1 MTLRA
6 LLSAA
11 FVIGTMTLASATI
24 GSGAVRGDNCTPF
37 NSYKI
42 GYALPKGTIISQSVV
57 IANGWL
63 AGWILE
69 TSAAKRYYIPNPQ
82 FFDHDL
88 RESEVVLGVP
98 PSVAL
103 GTLNSALLDRAYRQ
117 MRQAEKRS
125 SQHVD
130 RDSPPQ
136 LPATTV
142 VAPCF
147 ARPLRV

>member
-1 MTLRA
+1 MTPRV

-11 FVIGTMTLASATI
+11 FLLGTTGLAPATD
-24 GSGAVRGDNCTPF
+24 GSGAARGDNCTPF

-42 GYALPKGTIISQSVV
+42 GYALPEGTIVAQNVV

-63 AGWILE
+63 AGWVLE
-69 TSAAKRYYIPNPQ
+69 VSTGKRYYVPNPR

-88 RESEVVLGVP
+88 RESAVVLGVP
-98 PSVAL
+98 HSVAL
-103 GTLNSALLDRAYRQ
+103 EASNPAALEKAYRQ
-117 MRQAEKRS
+117 MRQATKEY

-147 ARPLRV
+147 AHPLHV

>member
-6 LLSAA
+6 LQSVVVL
-11 FVIGTMTLASATI
+11 IGTTAIASAPV
-24 GSGAVRGDNCTPF
+24 GPGAARGDNCTPF

-42 GYALPKGTIISQSVV
+42 GYALPGGTIVSQSVV

-69 TSAAKRYYIPNPQ
+69 TAAAKRFYVPNPQ

-88 RESEVVLGVP
+88 RESEVLLGP
-98 PSVAL
+98 PPPAAL
-103 GTLNSALLDRAYRQ
+103 EALNSFALDKAYRQ
-117 MRQAEKRS
+117 IRQARREY

-136 LPATTV
+136 LPTTTV

-147 ARPLRV
+147 AQPLSV